1 MMKTPL
7 FTPSHVANF
16 ILTQAEYE
24 EAPVTQLKLL
34 KLVYLLYGWV
44 RAILDE
50 RLFDEDIQAWKLG
63 PVVPSLYHEFK
74 RFGSD
79 PITERSFCMD
89 DYGTVTRPSIPDDHP
104 VVIIMKRAWDVYKPF
119 KALAL
124 VNKTH
129 EPDSPW
135 ERHYQPELTDK
146 IIPDIEIKDYFT
158 KKIRSYINATLQ

>member
-16 ILTQAEYE
+16 ILTQAEGE
-24 EAPVTQLKLL
+24 GVPVTQLKLL

-50 RLFDEDIQAWKLG
+50 RLFDEDIQAWRLG

-79 PITERSFCMD
+79 PITERSLCMD
-89 DYGTVTRPSIPDDHP
+89 DDGIITVPSISGNHP
-104 VVIIMKRAWDVYKPF
+104 VEMVMRKAWDVYKPF
-119 KALAL
+119 TAFAL
-124 VNKTH
+124 VNKTR

-135 ERHYQPELTDK
+135 AKHYDSSSTHQT
-146 IIPDIEIKDYFT
+146 IPDADIQEYFFRKISDYV
-158 KKIRSYINATLQ
+158 RAATP